1 MTQAFISLAAE
12 RIEPGPLRW
21 VGGVLQQ
28 ETRLYMGEQ
37 CVCVLLV
44 SFPPGSPE
52 WLKGQRSPVSDGGRG
67 LKPELREL
75 SAAHE
80 GSPVS
85 DGGRGLKPV
94 RPDRPAAA

>member
-12 RIEPGPLRW
+12 RIEPGPFCW

-28 ETRLYMGEQ
+28 ETRLYMGEL

-52 WLKGQRSPVSDGGRG
+52 WLNGQRLRALDGAGR
-67 LKPELREL
+67 
-75 SAAHE
+75 
-80 GSPVS
+80 V
-85 DGGRGLKPV
+85 
-94 RPDRPAAA
+94 PA